1 VNRKE
6 LCNAIAAHTRMEA
19 KNVETVLKGFSD
31 VVIAAV
37 CKGEAVLVSGFAKFD
52 RVQTNARNGRNPATG
67 QAMRIPAAKKAHI
80 TPLKG
85 FQDVV
90 NGNAPAPK
98 LNKGIG
104 NSTSS
109 SGTSRTGT
117 SSSGSGGTFSSR
129 SGGTASS
136 RTGTSSSSKSGTS
149 KASSRPMVKTMTMK
163 NAVNN
168 KKKAQNK
175 SKALAKR

>member
-6 LCNAIAAHTRMEA
+6 LCNAIAAHTRTDA

-31 VVIAAV
+31 VVMAAV

-52 RVQTNARNGRNPATG
+52 RVQTKARNGRNPVTG
-67 QAMRIPAAKKAHI
+67 QAIKIPAAKKAHI

-85 FQDVV
+85 FQDIV

-98 LNKGIG
+98 VNKGIG
-104 NSTSS
+104 NGTSS
-109 SGTSRTGT
+109 SSSSRTGT
-117 SSSGSGGTFSSR
+117 SFSSR
-129 SGGTASS
+129 SGGASSSRAGGTSSS
-136 RTGTSSSSKSGTS
+136 RTGTSSKSGTS
-149 KASSRPMVKTMTMK
+149 KTSSRPMVKTMTMK
-163 NAVNN
+163 NATNN
-168 KKKAQNK
+168 KKKTQNK